1 MRGTKTKSAL
11 WQAAAIAFAVWAVPG
26 SAAEPTS
33 DHQPISIEQAL
44 AAGAQANIDLS
55 SARNASRTAQAAL
68 RAADTAPNPTL
79 SFNIVSF
86 RPNRIGQLA
95 ADRISDDIVRLDF
108 PIERGGKRRARVGA
122 AQAGLVAATADVA
135 NTGRE
140 VQEQI
145 NTAFYGLM
153 AAEHRLALFGA
164 IAESYRTSQVLG
176 ERRLKAGAIS
186 GGDFARQR
194 VESLR
199 AQSAVAQAQNDRRDA
214 QLSLAVLI
222 GRERDA
228 AALETVGDW
237 PSAPD
242 IQAIDP
248 DRLADRRPDV
258 QAAFARVDQARRQ
271 LDGAQALRH
280 PDVTAGLQFEND
292 PNGVGSSIGVG
303 LSFPIPIRNRYRGE
317 VAAAGTGVDQ
327 AEALA
332 AKTRSVAVAE
342 IVIARRAVDT
352 TSQRRI
358 EFDTQQLPAAR
369 KAAQTAEFSYAQG
382 ALALLDLLDARR
394 TLQSVE
400 LAAID
405 ARNDEALAIARLR
418 AAEF

>member
-1 MRGTKTKSAL
+1 M
-11 WQAAAIAFAVWAVPG
+11 AAIALALWAAPG
-26 SAAEPTS
+26 CAADTVG
-33 DHQPISIEQAL
+33 DRQPISIEQAL

-68 RAADTAPNPTL
+68 RSADTAPNPTL

-86 RPNRIGQLA
+86 RPNRIGQLP

-122 AQAGLVAATADVA
+122 AQAGLIAATADVA

-145 NTAFYGLM
+145 STAFYGLM
-153 AAEHRLALFGA
+153 AAERRLALFSA

-176 ERRLKAGAIS
+176 DRRLKAGAIS
-186 GGDFARQR
+186 GGDFARQK
-194 VESLR
+194 VETLR
-199 AQSAVAQAQNDRRDA
+199 AQSAVAQAQNDLRDA

-228 AALETVGDW
+228 AVLETVGDW
-237 PSAPD
+237 PSAAD
-242 IQAIDP
+242 VRAIDP
-248 DRLADRRPDV
+248 DMLADRRPDV
-258 QAAFARVDQARRQ
+258 QAAFARVEQARRQ
-271 LDGAQALRH
+271 LDGAHALRH
-280 PDVTAGLQFEND
+280 PDVTAGLQLEND

-317 VAAAGTGVDQ
+317 VAAASTGVNQ

-332 AKTRSVAVAE
+332 AKARAVAVAE

-418 AAEF
+418 AAEFTGEQ